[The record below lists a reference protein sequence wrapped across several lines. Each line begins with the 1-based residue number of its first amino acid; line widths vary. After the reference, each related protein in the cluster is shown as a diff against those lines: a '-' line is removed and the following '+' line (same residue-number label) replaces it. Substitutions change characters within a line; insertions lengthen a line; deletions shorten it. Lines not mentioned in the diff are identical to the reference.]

1 MSSSQVSMDMDM
13 DMEIHL
19 LDVSGASSKKTTILF
34 IDDDDFVEEAN
45 SRLSEQTQEGALLL
59 QQRVDFLLRDQ
70 SNALPGAE
78 NVQKTLKV
86 LQQRFGLVIDECNK
100 TLSALIADVMNRTRQ
115 TAFGFKDAAAD
126 DFISLTPSTLLM
138 RRLAH
143 LLQVKIVVV
152 STRAS
157 TLVIEPFLAP
167 IVALVHVA
175 DSFEHMRTY
184 CPLVVSNVAPQVIQS
199 LLPSV
204 STPSILA
211 PETSAPS
218 VSPLSVFVSPVVAPV
233 TALSAG
239 LPSTQGTP
247 LAKYCPGARH
257 QTYRKDKIGF
267 DLEDAERCFLGKC
280 TWHLRKVVKG
290 GVEVAVKKID
300 DRKTSKRKKKV
311 DDADIMEASRASL
324 LEKESTRTRLP
335 QNVLQDAIRDL
346 EQNLKR
352 PQGSISVKDFVDKL
366 DDRQLEIFKVFVND
380 NFEMFWRDAVEKKE
394 KWSANEVEPRMK
406 EDDLD
411 KETLIRVCDLPIK
424 RILRKEFDAD
434 AKETIIDL
442 LGESQ
447 TLLSDHMEEVQA
459 ACMKAH
465 VEVFRGCLS
474 DDWEDVDITGILPAG
489 FQIRDP
495 KLQKDPVV
503 RVAKVSH
510 DLLKKITKSEDKN
523 ADVVPDLRDLFSQ
536 NFLGF
541 LAKKLLPPDRDSEP
555 AEKKRKTEKENN
567 HADWIT
573 LVECIQR
580 TASDDD
586 NFRENAECPAGLSQT
601 LNTLLRTAATDIAN
615 IWNGN
620 IYGDIKRA
628 VVRYLV
634 RIHLRPLGEERYRQN
649 KKKWAEKKMHTSTQS
664 QGSTDDVDHQEV
676 MLDDDGDYDDEEMDE
691 DDGFREAL
699 EEEAKEEEVKGE
711 LMRKAEP
718 TSKHLRGL
726 ETVICKLLDIGELSG
741 LVTKDIVRQH
751 LFDSHTFKENEV
763 DAAVIIINALRPFTP
778 KPTSGTI
785 PRHVLATGPFAYLA
799 NHLLHAMG
807 FGDFTR
813 KLYPISS
820 AGKLHPLPLGST
832 GIREAL
838 CSSKK
843 EHFDVFDAE
852 GTLCST
858 QALGVKNAPVI
869 FSAFFDMSVIHSICQ
884 KYGLVFADR
893 LLFVDKNTVRIMGHG
908 IRKDAPKDLF
918 KEKRL
923 KTKKSKKQREPSY
936 SQLRQQ
942 ELEKE
947 GMTKPQAK
955 KIADDLTDTIKVKE
969 KALQGRN
976 RKAANLEK
984 QLKTLKSNFQDARVS
999 VTDQFKT
1006 NMQKMRNDFHDVQR
1020 EILRM
1025 RAEIK
1030 DLRQKKYDHNK
1041 YYSSTTSSSSS
1052 ASSAPASSP
1061 ASSSSAVPAGSSSSA
1076 PVNLSSSVPA
1086 GPFSSNPTIR
1096 RLGCL
1101 DKAESINIKGLVAEI
1116 EDNNLDPTKRQ
1127 MVLMPGGTDPGAHVL
1142 FNTVP
1147 VPESTLISMK
1157 NRFDVLAGIEPE
1169 PPDYVPA
1176 TLQQMRF
1183 PAAHQTKVS
1192 NIRHHGGLTR
1202 QSQVRSKMVTE
1213 TTIPGMAGPE
1223 TIYEVYT
1230 KLADTSITRAST
1242 SHAIEEA
1249 QELRRRVRK
1258 DLRKFENSKK
1268 MQSLRHYKELRLRR
1282 AYDRIAAK
1290 ERKAFSRQANITADA
1305 SLLPSSLQSPLIP
1318 SLLITA
1324 PPRLQTNGFCLKCGI
1339 HHRPE
1344 PTLDRTS
1351 PERPRMSLQHLE
1363 ACPKSRP
1370 VVIPLMLHGDAG
1382 LGVGS
1387 RLKGH
1392 SKMGGNKVPERHMRY
1407 TPVAKTPEHKS
1418 SQTCPFCFQLVRLA
1432 RARRKKDGEMRLV
1445 RVHGAI
1451 ECTNPDCESY
1461 KVGYTQR
1468 GRDTNAAVNI
1478 ALAGY
1483 VLVTS
1488 DPEDRATLPPF
1499 DPKRPT
1505 WSLSS
1510 NTRSTSTGE
1519 PSQSSCTEAGAMQ
1532 ELSLSS
1538 NYAQ

>member
-1 MSSSQVSMDMDM
+1 
-13 DMEIHL
+13 
-19 LDVSGASSKKTTILF
+19 
-34 IDDDDFVEEAN
+34 
-45 SRLSEQTQEGALLL
+45 
-59 QQRVDFLLRDQ
+59 
-70 SNALPGAE
+70 
-78 NVQKTLKV
+78 
-86 LQQRFGLVIDECNK
+86 
-100 TLSALIADVMNRTRQ
+100 
-115 TAFGFKDAAAD
+115 
-126 DFISLTPSTLLM
+126 
-138 RRLAH
+138 
-143 LLQVKIVVV
+143 
-152 STRAS
+152 
-157 TLVIEPFLAP
+157 
-167 IVALVHVA
+167 
-175 DSFEHMRTY
+175 
-184 CPLVVSNVAPQVIQS
+184 
-199 LLPSV
+199 
-204 STPSILA
+204 
-211 PETSAPS
+211 
-218 VSPLSVFVSPVVAPV
+218 
-233 TALSAG
+233 
-239 LPSTQGTP
+239 
-247 LAKYCPGARH
+247 
-257 QTYRKDKIGF
+257 
-267 DLEDAERCFLGKC
+267 
-280 TWHLRKVVKG
+280 
-290 GVEVAVKKID
+290 
-300 DRKTSKRKKKV
+300 
-311 DDADIMEASRASL
+311 
-324 LEKESTRTRLP
+324 
-335 QNVLQDAIRDL
+335 
-346 EQNLKR
+346 
-352 PQGSISVKDFVDKL
+352 
-366 DDRQLEIFKVFVND
+366 
-380 NFEMFWRDAVEKKE
+380 
-394 KWSANEVEPRMK
+394 
-406 EDDLD
+406 
-411 KETLIRVCDLPIK
+411 
-424 RILRKEFDAD
+424 
-434 AKETIIDL
+434 
-442 LGESQ
+442 
-447 TLLSDHMEEVQA
+447 
-459 ACMKAH
+459 MKAH

-567 HADWIT
+567 HADWTT
-573 LVECIQR
+573 LVECIQK

-649 KKKWAEKKMHTSTQS
+649 KKKWAEKKMHSKAARKPRNRVESRRRKKLFSLLDQLDRTVRKCTNEWSGSTLILTDPTDNEPLYSRVDRVQRLLRLINIASTQS

-676 MLDDDGDYDDEEMDE
+676 MLGDDGDYDDEEMDE

-699 EEEAKEEEVKGE
+699 EEEAKEEEVKGGSENATSDPCHAAAAEKE

-763 DAAVIIINALRPFTP
+763 DAAVKIINALRPFTP

-908 IRKDAPKDLF
+908 IRKDAPKNLF

-936 SQLRQQ
+936 NQLRQQ

-1076 PVNLSSSVPA
+1076 PVNSSSSVPA

-1101 DKAESINIKGLVAEI
+1101 DKAESINIKRLVAEI
-1116 EDNNLDPTKRQ
+1116 EDNNLDPTNRQ

-1183 PAAHQTKVS
+1183 PAAHQTKAS

-1223 TIYEVYT
+1223 TISEVYT

-1258 DLRKFENSKK
+1258 DLRIFENSKK
-1268 MQSLRHYKELRLRR
+1268 MQNLRHYKELQLRR

-1305 SLLPSSLQSPLIP
+1305 SSPPSSLQSPLIS

-1363 ACPKSRP
+1363 TCPKSRP

-1382 LGVGS
+1382 MGVGS

-1432 RARRKKDGEMRLV
+1432 RARRKKDGGDEI
-1445 RVHGAI
+1445 G
-1451 ECTNPDCESY
+1451 
-1461 KVGYTQR
+1461 
-1468 GRDTNAAVNI
+1468 
-1478 ALAGY
+1478 
-1483 VLVTS
+1483 
-1488 DPEDRATLPPF
+1488 
-1499 DPKRPT
+1499 
-1505 WSLSS
+1505 
-1510 NTRSTSTGE
+1510 
-1519 PSQSSCTEAGAMQ
+1519 SCPRCYRMHQ
-1532 ELSLSS
+1532 P
-1538 NYAQ
+1538 